1 MLKNYSKSFTWIDTF
16 NHCSK
21 PMIYDVLLYTFY
33 KFGNWGQQ
41 SIGSLLEITHVVSEH
56 THVKTKYYA
65 SIQNKG
71 IWLQNLRS

>member
-1 MLKNYSKSFTWIDTF
+1 MLRNYSKSFMEIDTF

-41 SIGSLLEITHVVSEH
+41 SISSLLEIAHLVSEC
-56 THVKTKYYA
+56 THIKTKY
-65 SIQNKG
+65 
-71 IWLQNLRS
+71 